1 MKEKLVKLQEA
12 VEEAGGLV
20 RKVVCLILSA
30 TALGSS
36 LAFRGKLAI
45 DPAWVAVVLC
55 GLPIIAEAVLALAIS
70 FDVKADFLVSLAL
83 VASVYTGEIFAAGEV
98 ALIMQLGEM
107 LEEFTVSRSRAGLE
121 KLVRLSPQKARRI
134 SSGTEQ
140 IIEASEVRVGDTL
153 RVIAGESVPV
163 DGVITQGSTSID
175 QSVMTGESLPVDKQ
189 VGDEVLSGTVN
200 LFGVFTM
207 RATKVGEDSFIQRM
221 IRLVQSA
228 DAGKAQIVRFA
239 DKFATWVVVAALAAA
254 ALTWLATGEMIR
266 AVAILVVFCP
276 CALVL
281 ATPTAIVAAIGN
293 ASKRGILVKEGD
305 ALERLSGVSKVA
317 FDKTGTLTHGKP
329 QVQAVKALSK
339 QFTEDDVFAMC
350 AAVERYS
357 EHPLGRAIVESY
369 RLQKG
374 EPADEHPLEEG
385 SLEECPLEECPLD
398 ECEDF
403 ALLSGMGVSGNVAG
417 KRVLAGN
424 GALLAKHGVAVPSLP
439 QVEQLV
445 SEGCTAVYVCAEG
458 QLVGAVLLSDT
469 PRAESALTVAKIR
482 QLGLGVVLL
491 TGDSEHC
498 ASSVAD
504 KLGVS
509 EVRSGCL
516 PDDKLSY
523 IEKQQEAGSLVCM
536 VGDGVNDAPAL
547 KAAHIGVAMGGVGS
561 DIAVSS
567 CDIALVKDDIKEI
580 PHLLS
585 LSHHMM
591 RKIKLNLTFSMTLN
605 FAAVILAAAGVL
617 NPVAGALVHNAGS
630 VLVIANSAL
639 LLTWRGKA

>member
-12 VEEAGGLV
+12 IEDAGGLV
-20 RKVVCLILSA
+20 RQVVCLILSA
-30 TALGSS
+30 LALVAS
-36 LAFRGKLAI
+36 LALRGKLAV
-45 DPAWVAVVLC
+45 DPAWVAVVLS
-55 GLPIIAEAVLALAIS
+55 GLPIVAQAVLALAIS

-98 ALIMQLGEM
+98 ALIMQLGEL

-134 SSGTEQ
+134 SSSGEE
-140 IIEASEVRVGDTL
+140 IIDASCVQVGDIL

-207 RATKVGEDSFIQRM
+207 QALKVGEDSFIQRM

-254 ALTWLATGEMIR
+254 ALTWLVTGEMIR
-266 AVAILVVFCP
+266 AVSILVVFCP

-329 QVQAVKALSK
+329 QVQAVKAFSQ
-339 QFTEDDVFAMC
+339 QFTEDQVFAMC
-350 AAVERYS
+350 AAVEQFS
-357 EHPLGRAIVESY
+357 EHPLGKAIVDSY
-369 RLQKG
+369 RRQKG
-374 EPADEHPLEEG
+374 EPADEHPLE
-385 SLEECPLEECPLD
+385 

-424 GALLAKHGVAVPSLP
+424 GALLEKHGVAVPSLP

-458 QLVGAVLLSDT
+458 QLAGALLLSDT
-469 PRAESALTVAKIR
+469 PRQESAATVAKIR
-482 QLGLGVVLL
+482 QLGLSVVLL
-491 TGDSEHC
+491 TGDSERC
-498 ASSVAD
+498 AASVAS

-509 EVRSGCL
+509 DVRGGCL

-523 IEKQQEAGSLVCM
+523 IEKQQAAGALVCM

-547 KAAHIGVAMGGVGS
+547 KASHVGVAMGGVGS
-561 DIAVSS
+561 DIAVES

-585 LSHHMM
+585 LSRHMM
-591 RKIKLNLTFSMTLN
+591 RKIKFNLTLSMTLN

-630 VLVIANSAL
+630 FLVIANSAL
-639 LLTWRGKA
+639 LLTWRGKDR

>member
-12 VEEAGGLV
+12 IEEAGGAS
-20 RKVVCLILSA
+20 RKVVCLLVSA
-30 TALGSS
+30 IALAAS
-36 LAFRGKLAI
+36 LALRSSMAI
-45 DPAWVAVVLC
+45 EPAWVAVVLC
-55 GLPIIAEAVLALAIS
+55 GLPIIAEAVLGLVIS

-121 KLVRLSPQKARRI
+121 KLVRLSPQKARRVTG
-134 SSGTEQ
+134 GTEE
-140 IIEASEVRVGDTL
+140 IIEATEVQVGDTL
-153 RVIAGESVPV
+153 RVIAGESIPV
-163 DGVITQGSTSID
+163 DGVITQGSTSVD

-207 RATKVGEDSFIQRM
+207 RALKVGEDSSIQRM

-228 DAGKAQIVRFA
+228 DAGKARIVRFA
-239 DKFATWVVVAALAAA
+239 DRFATWVVVAALAVAA
-254 ALTWLATGEMIR
+254 ITWLVTGQVIR
-266 AVAILVVFCP
+266 AVSILVVFCP

-293 ASKRGILVKEGD
+293 GSKHGILVKEGD

-329 QVQAVKALSK
+329 QVQAVKAFSTD
-339 QFTEDDVFAMC
+339 FTEDQVFAMC
-350 AAVERYS
+350 VSVERYS

-369 RLQKG
+369 KHSKG
-374 EPADEHPLEEG
+374 DSLGEGSLEEG
-385 SLEECPLEECPLD
+385 SLDDCS
-398 ECEDF
+398 DF
-403 ALLSGMGVSGNVAG
+403 ALLSGMGVSGVVAG

-424 GALLAKHGVAVPSLP
+424 GALLEKHGVAVPSLP

-445 SEGCTAVYVCAEG
+445 SEGCTAVYVCSSG
-458 QLVGAVLLSDT
+458 RLVGVLLLSDT
-469 PRAESALTVAKIR
+469 PRQESAATVAKIR

-491 TGDSEHC
+491 TGDSERC
-498 ASSVAD
+498 AASVAL
-504 KLGVS
+504 KLGVA
-509 EVRSGCL
+509 EVRAGCL

-547 KAAHIGVAMGGVGS
+547 KASHVGVAMGGVGS
-561 DIAVSS
+561 DIAVES

-585 LSHHMM
+585 LSRHMM
-591 RKIKLNLTFSMTLN
+591 RKIKLNLAFSMTLN
-605 FAAVILAAAGVL
+605 FVAVILAAAGVL

-630 VLVIANSAL
+630 FLVIANSAL
-639 LLTWRGKA
+639 LLTWRARG

>member
-12 VEEAGGLV
+12 IEEAGGLT
-20 RKVVCLILSA
+20 RQVVCLLVSA
-30 TALGSS
+30 AALAAS
-36 LAFRGKLAI
+36 LVLRGKLAI

-83 VASVYTGEIFAAGEV
+83 MASVYTGEIFAAGEV

-134 SSGTEQ
+134 TGGTEET
-140 IIEASEVRVGDTL
+140 IDASCVQVGDTL

-163 DGVITQGSTSID
+163 DGVIISGSTSID

-207 RATKVGEDSFIQRM
+207 KASKVGEDSFIQRM

-239 DKFATWVVVAALAAA
+239 DRFATWVVVAALAAA
-254 ALTWLATGEMIR
+254 AITWLVTGQVIR

-293 ASKRGILVKEGD
+293 GSKYGILVKEGD
-305 ALERLSGVSKVA
+305 ALERLSAVSKVA

-329 QVQAVKALSK
+329 QVQAVKTFS
-339 QFTEDDVFAMC
+339 QDYTQDQVFAMC

-357 EHPLGRAIVESY
+357 EHPLGRAIVDSY
-369 RLQKG
+369 RRQGG
-374 EPADEHPLEEG
+374 EPADEHPLEEE
-385 SLEECPLEECPLD
+385 SLDDCT
-398 ECEDF
+398 DF

-424 GALLAKHGVAVPSLP
+424 AALLEKHGVAVPPLP
-439 QVEQLV
+439 QVEQLT

-458 QLVGAVLLSDT
+458 QLVGVLLLSDT
-469 PRAESALTVAKIR
+469 PRQESAATVAKIR
-482 QLGLGVVLL
+482 QLGLAVVLL
-491 TGDSEHC
+491 TGDSERC
-498 ASSVAD
+498 AASVAL
-504 KLGVS
+504 KLGVA
-509 EVRSGCL
+509 EVRAGCL

-523 IEKQQEAGSLVCM
+523 IKDQQAAGTLVCM

-547 KAAHIGVAMGGVGS
+547 KASHVGVAMGGVGS

-585 LSHHMM
+585 LSRHMM
-591 RKIKLNLTFSMTLN
+591 RKIKFNLTLSMTIN
-605 FAAVILAAAGVL
+605 FVAVILAAAGTL

-630 VLVIANSAL
+630 FLVIANSAL
-639 LLTWRGKA
+639 LLTWRGRGG